1 MIILALSSDVSRLGL
16 QNSAA
21 EVSIPFLG
29 GLVINKRV
37 MCRFTIG
44 GLLVL
49 FAGLVFLFTSACDTS
64 SDLKEG
70 TALGAPPESRVE
82 SVTEEIFGHKV
93 EDPYRWLEDKENEQ
107 VVKWVDAQRQY
118 TRSALDNLSNHKK
131 IGERLETLFS
141 IGDIG
146 SPKINKGRYFY
157 TKREGKQN
165 QPILYVRQGLDGRE
179 RVLIDPNALDE
190 EGLVALDWWF
200 PSDDG
205 KLLAYG
211 LSREGTE
218 QSTLYVLDVK
228 TGAQLPD
235 VITRTRYTALSWK
248 SDNSGFYYSRL
259 PAPGTVP
266 EGEENYHRHLFYHK
280 LGTDPGGD
288 LKVYG
293 EGREM
298 TEWLSISFSPDDRY
312 LLLSI
317 YMGWDKTDVYFQKL
331 KSSPESVRPDGFLPI
346 AVGTSA
352 IFNGQIVGDNLYLH
366 TNYKASNYRFLKVNV
381 KAPAEENWE
390 DLIPEGE
397 SVMENVVVVG
407 EWLVAKYMQ
416 NASSRLKIFSLA
428 GEYIKD
434 IELPTLGTVY
444 GLHGEWDGSE
454 IFFGFYSYF
463 MPPTIYHYDL
473 KTEKLTLW
481 DQAESDLDT
490 SPYQSEQVWYESK
503 DGTNV
508 SMFLVHR
515 KGIELDGNNPTLL
528 TGYGGFNSASTP
540 AFHRNRFLWF
550 EHGGVLA
557 VPNLRGG
564 SEYGEKWHKGGML
577 ENKQNVFDDFIAA
590 AEWLIENGY
599 TDPSKLVIRG
609 GSNGGLLVGAAMTQR
624 PDLFRAV
631 VCWNPLL
638 DMTRYHHF
646 LIAKLWVREYG
657 SPEDSVH
664 FQWLYAYSPYHRVVD
679 GTPYPATLLL
689 TADSDTRVDPMHAK
703 KMAARLQAAT
713 SSDAPILLRIATKA
727 GHGAGT
733 PLSKAV
739 EEYTDAWTFIFWQLG
754 MEY

>member
-1 MIILALSSDVSRLGL
+1 MNGR
-16 QNSAA
+16 Q
-21 EVSIPFLG
+21 
-29 GLVINKRV
+29 V
-37 MCRFTIG
+37 MYRFSIG

-49 FAGLVFLFTSACDTS
+49 FAGLALLLTLACDTCS
-64 SDLKEG
+64 NLKEG
-70 TALGAPPESRVE
+70 AVLGAPPETRTDN
-82 SVTEEIFGHKV
+82 VTKEIFGHKV
-93 EDPYRWLEDKENEQ
+93 EDPYRWLEDTESEE
-107 VVKWVDAQRQY
+107 VGKWVDAQNQY

-141 IGDIG
+141 IGYID
-146 SPKINKGRYFY
+146 SPKPRKGRYFY
-157 TKREGKQN
+157 TKREGKQD

-179 RVLIDPNALDE
+179 KVLIDPNALDE

-248 SDNSGFYYSRL
+248 SDNTGFYYSRL
-259 PAPGTVP
+259 PAAGTVP
-266 EGEENYHRHLFYHK
+266 EGEESYHRHLFYHK
-280 LGTDPGGD
+280 VGTDPED
-288 LKVYG
+288 DPKVFG
-293 EGREM
+293 EGRDM

-317 YMGWDKTDVYFQKL
+317 FMGWDKTDVYFREL
-331 KSSPESVRPDGFLPI
+331 KSSPESVGPEGFIPV
-346 AVGTSA
+346 AVGTGA
-352 IFNGQIVGDNLYLH
+352 IFNGEMVGDNLYLH
-366 TNYKASNYRFLKVNV
+366 TNYKASNYRFVRVDL

-390 DLIPEGE
+390 ELISEDE
-397 SVMENVVVVG
+397 SVLKNVIVVG
-407 EWLVAKYMQ
+407 DWLVVQYMH
-416 NASSRLKIFSLA
+416 NASSRLKIFTLS

-434 IELPTLGTVY
+434 IELPTLGSVY
-444 GLHGEWDGSE
+444 SIHGEWDGTE
-454 IFFGFYSYF
+454 VCFGFHSYF

-490 SPYQSEQVWYESK
+490 SPYQVEQVWYESK
-503 DGTNV
+503 DGTRV

-515 KGIELDGNNPTLL
+515 KGIKLDGSNPTLL
-528 TGYGGFNSASTP
+528 TGYGGFNSAATP
-540 AFHRNRFLWF
+540 TFHRNRFLWL

-564 SEYGEKWHKGGML
+564 SEYGERWHKEGML

-590 AEWLIENGY
+590 AEWLISNGY
-599 TDPSKLVIRG
+599 TSPSQLVIWG
-609 GSNGGLLVGAAMTQR
+609 GSNGGLLVGAVMTQR

-631 VCWNPLL
+631 ICWNPLL

-646 LIAKLWVREYG
+646 LIAKLWIYEYG
-657 SPEDSVH
+657 SPEDSVQ

-713 SSDAPILLRIATKA
+713 SSEAPILLRIATKA

-733 PLSKAV
+733 PLSKSV
-739 EEYTDAWTFIFWQLG
+739 EEYTDIWTFVFWQLG
-754 MEY
+754 IEY